1 MEKDM
6 KNKSAAEQADSN
18 NTLQNLSGLQMVEFG
33 DSTGFACDVDTGICG
48 PVDQKE
54 ENEK

>member
-6 KNKSAAEQADSN
+6 KNKSAEQADSN
-18 NTLQNLSGLQMVEFG
+18 NTLQNLSGLKMVEFG
-33 DSTGFACDVDTGICG
+33 GSTGFACDVDTGICG

-54 ENEK
+54 EDEK